1 MAYMADIYVGN
12 PPQKI
17 RGLFDTGSANT
28 WILNKQSQGQSLA
41 SYDDKASTQCE
52 RTTQQAEI
60 SFGIGKLSGHFFL
73 DDVKIGGIQI
83 KKQKFGNVE
92 QQEGIFEGGFEAI
105 IGMAYP
111 ALAEEG
117 VTPVFENMMDQH
129 LLKTN
134 LFAFYLTQTA
144 QNVESDITF
153 GYYDKT
159 KFHGEMVWHP
169 VLFKYMYG
177 I

>member
-1 MAYMADIYVGN
+1 MV
-12 PPQKI
+12 
-17 RGLFDTGSANT
+17 
-28 WILNKQSQGQSLA
+28 

-52 RTTQQAEI
+52 RTNQAAEI

-117 VTPVFENMMDQH
+117 VTPVFENMMD
-129 LLKTN
+129 
-134 LFAFYLTQTA
+134 
-144 QNVESDITF
+144 
-153 GYYDKT
+153 
-159 KFHGEMVWHP
+159 
-169 VLFKYMYG
+169 
-177 I
+177 